1 MIDRDARDKMVAA
14 IESYMNDEI
23 KAFAF
28 DDALNDI
35 ETKDEAVKEAR
46 NILWCFYDDMKD
58 HKIVA
63 NKEQWDLM
71 CRFILF
77 LRSDADLEIKR
88 KYQRT
93 KIQAVALCLIIF
105 ISLLAWTVGA
115 SWLLLLTW
123 VGAGIFTWEIDRR
136 FLAPLREQWSSC
148 STGNIEVFPFD
159 SVSNIFRAAKSVPDF
174 HKRRFPPKL
183 AQRRIYNAW
192 LERISIHIPPL
203 ILLPFVFVGW
213 TVALPFVLLIQL
225 CPVCV
230 NQRVVTIGT
239 GDVVTKSR

>member
-1 MIDRDARDKMVAA
+1 MKHNVLHNRTQFRNVEFIVFSCKLVSHIKLYKSSIRN
-14 IESYMNDEI
+14 MNSRSQRP
-23 KAFAF
+23 
-28 DDALNDI
+28 NG
-35 ETKDEAVKEAR
+35 
-46 NILWCFYDDMKD
+46 
-58 HKIVA
+58 
-63 NKEQWDLM
+63 
-71 CRFILF
+71 
-77 LRSDADLEIKR
+77 LRRRS
-88 KYQRT
+88 
-93 KIQAVALCLIIF
+93 
-105 ISLLAWTVGA
+105 VGA